1 MKLAI
6 LASAVALAVTSIPAK
21 ADVVSDWAELQTMA
35 DRAQDNPSAPY
46 DPASMAAFGRLSLA
60 MFEAANAADP
70 RYASYLGIKPARAG
84 TSVDAA
90 VASAAHAVLSSLYPG
105 KTKDF
110 DDALTLALDR
120 VPEGR
125 AREDG
130 IALGKATAKAAL
142 ERGGWD
148 DKAKMSYYRPTG
160 PAGRWAPSN
169 VPFPP
174 EMSAG
179 KPWFLKS
186 IDQFRIADP
195 VALDSAAWAASF
207 DEVKRKG
214 ARESKERT
222 PAETLKARFWAF
234 YEFDPVLRQIAS
246 QPGRSIVQNARMYA
260 LFSMAADDLTLV
272 MAEGKMHH
280 MFWRPINAIRTAD
293 QDGNDATEMDP
304 SWVPL
309 LSTPNQPEYPCGHC
323 MFASLSST
331 ILSAEGVPPAGYA
344 FTTERMP
351 AVRIAVPDLATY
363 AREVS
368 YSRILA
374 GVHFRATNDISDEL
388 GRNVARYAMERFAP
402 PL

>member
-1 MKLAI
+1 
-6 LASAVALAVTSIPAK
+6 
-21 ADVVSDWAELQTMA
+21 
-35 DRAQDNPSAPY
+35 
-46 DPASMAAFGRLSLA
+46 
-60 MFEAANAADP
+60 
-70 RYASYLGIKPARAG
+70 
-84 TSVDAA
+84 
-90 VASAAHAVLSSLYPG
+90 
-105 KTKDF
+105 
-110 DDALTLALDR
+110 
-120 VPEGR
+120 
-125 AREDG
+125 
-130 IALGKATAKAAL
+130 
-142 ERGGWD
+142 
-148 DKAKMSYYRPTG
+148 
-160 PAGRWAPSN
+160 
-169 VPFPP
+169 
-174 EMSAG
+174 MSAG

-195 VALDSAAWAASF
+195 VALGSAEWAASF

-246 QPGRSIVQNARMYA
+246 QPGRSIDQNARMYA

-272 MAEGKMHH
+272 MAEGKLHH

-323 MFASLSST
+323 MFAGLGST
-331 ILSAEGVPPAGYA
+331 ILAAEGPPPPGGYA

-351 AVRIAVPDLATY
+351 AVRITVPDMATY